1 MNHCLT
7 FRMGQELYGVDIQT
21 VQEIKG
27 YAPST
32 PLPNAPDYF
41 RGVMNLRG
49 IIVPVVDLR
58 ARFGMPAQ
66 PPGRV
71 NVIIVVVAS
80 GRVTGLLVDSV
91 ADVTELRPGDI
102 QSTPD
107 VCGAAPPDFV
117 QGVARLG
124 DELLILLNTDRIVAP
139 AAAAA

>member
-1 MNHCLT
+1 MNQCLT
-7 FRMGQELYGVDIQT
+7 FRMGAELYGVDIHN

-32 PLPNAPDYF
+32 PLPNSPDYF

-58 ARFGMPAQ
+58 ARFGMPAIE
-66 PPGRV
+66 PTRV

-80 GRVTGLLVDSV
+80 GRVTGLLVDAV
-91 ADVTELRPGDI
+91 ADVAELRESDI
-102 QSTPD
+102 QATPD

-117 QGVARLG
+117 QGVARMG
-124 DELLILLNTDRIVAP
+124 DQLLILLNTDRIVA
-139 AAAAA
+139 AAA